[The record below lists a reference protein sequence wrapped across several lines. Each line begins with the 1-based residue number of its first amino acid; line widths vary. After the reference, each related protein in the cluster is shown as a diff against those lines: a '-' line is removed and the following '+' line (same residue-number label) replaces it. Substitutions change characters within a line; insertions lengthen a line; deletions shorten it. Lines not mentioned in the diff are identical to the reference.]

1 MNSSIE
7 SHEPSPE
14 FRARLEWQIATALRR
29 DSRFATPV
37 PTRHWRLIAAFAV
50 VLAFVA
56 GGMAGVT
63 AMQAQDARQK
73 SALLEAARAEE
84 KLVRARLE
92 LANEQ
97 YQTVRVGFEA
107 GTTGRETLLTAEA
120 TVRTREAELERIQL
134 DIEEIQT
141 TAAAP
146 RNELTAPLVNQRD
159 FVRSRL
165 MIEARLADQ
174 KLVEAEQRM
183 ERVDQLAKVGVVP
196 PSALLRARTELEEA
210 RFRVGVAQA
219 ALAERDRSLRT
230 GATAQEATSRLRQAE
245 LTLNQTRAR
254 REIEITRERVDA
266 LRKLVAVGTATQL
279 DLKRAEVELLE
290 QELEL
295 QRLGEELKTLTP
307 AGGR

>member
-1 MNSSIE
+1 MNPSIE

-29 DSRFATPV
+29 ESRFAAPV
-37 PTRHWRLIAAFAV
+37 PTRMWRLIAASAV

-73 SALLEAARAEE
+73 DALLEAARAEE
-84 KLVRARLE
+84 RLVRGRLE
-92 LANEQ
+92 LAIEQ
-97 YQTVRVGFEA
+97 YQAARRGFEV
-107 GTTGRETLLTAEA
+107 GTMGRETLQAAEA
-120 TVRTREAELERIQL
+120 NMRVREAELARIQL
-134 DIEEIQT
+134 NIEEIQA

-174 KLVEAEQRM
+174 RLVEAERQF
-183 ERVDQLAKVGVVP
+183 ERAVQLAARGLLPQSV
-196 PSALLRARTELEEA
+196 LLRTQAEVEQARLA
-210 RFRVGVAQA
+210 VGVAQA
-219 ALAERDRSLRT
+219 ALDVRDRSLRT
-230 GATAQEATSRLRQAE
+230 GATAQEAASRLREAE

-254 REIEITRERVDA
+254 REIAIARERVEA
-266 LRKLVAVGTATQL
+266 LRKLVAIGNATQL
-279 DLKRAEVELLE
+279 DLKRAEVEVLE

-295 QRLGEELKTLTP
+295 QRLGEELKSLTSLP
-307 AGGR
+307 R